1 MNKIMVVDDEKKIVA
16 MITAFLELQEIKVV
30 PAYSGR
36 EALEKLDDTIELII
50 LDINMDTVDG
60 IETCQQIREGS
71 KIPIIFLSGSGTQY
85 DKVLGLSVGA
95 DDYITKPFDPLE
107 LAARV
112 KAHIRRYREYNPS
125 AKGNVNTIIRFD
137 DILIQKNAHRVIKGR
152 EEVFLSSREF
162 KLLLFFVE
170 NVHRA
175 LTRKEILQHVWE
187 SEHYDDNTVTTYVKR
202 LRTKLSDHQEEQR
215 YIKSLRG
222 VGYLFDAN
230 LTFEKS

>member
-16 MITAFLELQEIKVV
+16 MITAFLELQGIKVV

-36 EALEKLDDTIELII
+36 EALEKLDDTIELIL
-50 LDINMDTVDG
+50 LDINMDTIDG
-60 IETCQQIREGS
+60 IEACQKIRENS
-71 KIPIIFLSGSGTQY
+71 RIPIIFLSGNGTQY

-112 KAHIRRYREYNPS
+112 KAHIRRAQDYNPS
-125 AKGNVNTIIRFD
+125 VKSSANIIIRFD
-137 DILIQKNAHRVIKGR
+137 DIMIQKNAHKVIKGKD
-152 EEVFLSSREF
+152 EIFLSSKEF
-162 KLLLFFVE
+162 KLLLFFAE
-170 NVHRA
+170 NAHRA
-175 LTRKEILQHVWE
+175 LSRKEILKHVWE

-202 LRTKLSDHQEEQR
+202 LRTKLSDHQEEPQ

-222 VGYLFDAN
+222 VGYLFDAD
-230 LTFEKS
+230 LTFEKG